1 VLGRRLI
8 RGLNEKQVTQLFA
21 IVRLKQNEDKEPR
34 DLNLVNNTGVD
45 EDLDNPDSDYI
56 PTKQYSYSR
65 EHKLAAIE
73 YF

>member
-45 EDLDNPDSDYI
+45 EDLDDPDGNYI
-56 PTKQYSYSR
+56 PTK
-65 EHKLAAIE
+65 
-73 YF
+73 